1 MRREPVTTDGAPKA
15 LGPYTQAIR
24 SSGETLV
31 FCSGQVGLDPAS
43 GNLVAGDITAQTRQ
57 ALRNLGA
64 VLDAAGTSL
73 AFVVKT
79 TVFLADMNDFAAMN
93 AIYGEFFPAPY
104 PARSTVQVA
113 RLPKDALVE
122 IEAIAIGTATSRDA

>member
-1 MRREPVTTDGAPKA
+1 MRREPVTTDGAPRA

-31 FCSGQVGLDPAS
+31 FCSGQVGLDPATGDLVS
-43 GNLVAGDITAQTRQ
+43 GGITAETRQ

-79 TVFLADMNDFAAMN
+79 TVFLADMGDFAAMN
-93 AIYGEFFPAPY
+93 AVYGDFFPAPH

-113 RLPKDALVE
+113 RLPKDARVE
-122 IEAIAIGTATSRDA
+122 VEAIATAPSRDA